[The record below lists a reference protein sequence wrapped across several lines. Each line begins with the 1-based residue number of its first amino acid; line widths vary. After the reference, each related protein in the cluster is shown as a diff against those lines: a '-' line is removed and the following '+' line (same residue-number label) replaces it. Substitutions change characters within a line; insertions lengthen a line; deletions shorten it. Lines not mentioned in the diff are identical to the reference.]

1 MRIWALSDL
10 HLSLGGDKPMDIF
23 GDHWTR
29 HHERMAKE
37 WDKLVA
43 RDDIVITPGDFSWAK
58 NAKTAAEDFAWLG
71 ERPGHKIMVK
81 GNHDHWW
88 PGTKTKLAET
98 LPENTYAL
106 KKTAAIV
113 NGVGFFGAR
122 GGDFAP
128 LKRYGDKR
136 SQADIDKALDKE
148 EKELVASI
156 DHLQRLEAEH
166 DVVCKLRICCF
177 HYPPLPPGGQTSRFS
192 SLIRDAGA
200 AQCIYGHLHG
210 ANLGEVKVTGLR
222 DGVTYHCASCD
233 QIDFT
238 PMLVAEID
246 E

>member
-23 GDHWTR
+23 GDHWSQ
-29 HHERMAKE
+29 HHLRMAKE
-37 WDKLVA
+37 WDERVA
-43 RDDIVITPGDFSWAK
+43 GSDIVITPGDFSWAK
-58 NAKTAAEDFAWLG
+58 NTKAAVKDFAWLG
-71 ERPGHKIMVK
+71 QRPGHKIMVK

-88 PGTKTKLAET
+88 PSTKTKLAET
-98 LPENTYAL
+98 LPENTHAL

-136 SQADIDKALDKE
+136 SQEDIDKALAKE
-148 EKELVASI
+148 EKELIASI
-156 DHLQRLEAEH
+156 AHLEQLEAEQGQA
-166 DVVCKLRICCF
+166 CGLRICCF
-177 HYPPLPPGGQTSRFS
+177 HYPPLPSAAQESRFS
-192 SLIRDAGA
+192 PLIRDAGA
-200 AQCIYGHLHG
+200 KQCIYGHLHG
-210 ANLGEVKVTGLR
+210 PNLGEVKVSGLR
-222 DGVTYHCASCD
+222 DGVEYHCASCD

-238 PMLVAEID
+238 PMLVAEIT